1 MLIPN
6 VTIFEERAFQEIIGL
21 DEVIWVAPSARMT
34 AAPTRRG
41 RDARD
46 AQAQRKGQERIQ

>member
-21 DEVIWVAPSARMT
+21 DEVIWAGPSARMT

-46 AQAQRKGQERIQ
+46 AHSQKTAV